1 MPRVETFEKIGGRS
15 PVRAD
20 QPVRIPQGEPMSRA
34 YKTLLATACLAFAA
48 FACTI
53 PDAQAQSK
61 RTKAP
66 AAPNVGRAAQQIVA
80 LTNRERT
87 QRGLKPLSIDR
98 RCLSAISGHVAD
110 LAKSGVL
117 SHQGSDGRG
126 PNERY
131 RKYAPSSL
139 GSGENLA
146 YNTHGTGQ
154 SFVRQWM
161 NSSVHRSNILNP
173 RYRAI
178 GVAIRANCKAP
189 GEPGKCYYYAGQC
202 FSL

>member
-1 MPRVETFEKIGGRS
+1 
-15 PVRAD
+15 
-20 QPVRIPQGEPMSRA
+20 MSYA
-34 YKTLLATACLAFAA
+34 SNAFSTIACLGLAA
-48 FACTI
+48 IIGTSPGAH
-53 PDAQAQSK
+53 AQSK
-61 RTKAP
+61 SAKA
-66 AAPNVGRAAQQIVA
+66 AAVPSAGRAAQQIVA
-80 LTNRERT
+80 ATNRERT

-98 RCLSAISGHVAD
+98 RCVSAISGHVAD
-110 LAKSGVL
+110 MAKSGVL

-146 YNTHGTGQ
+146 YNTHGTGE
-154 SFVRQWM
+154 SFMRQWM

>member
-1 MPRVETFEKIGGRS
+1 
-15 PVRAD
+15 
-20 QPVRIPQGEPMSRA
+20 MSRA
-34 YKTLLATACLAFAA
+34 FYALLAVACLGFTA
-48 FACTI
+48 TI
-53 PDAQAQSK
+53 SHTPDAHAQSK
-61 RTKAP
+61 RAKAQ
-66 AAPNVGRAAQQIVA
+66 AAPNTARAAQQIVA
-80 LTNRERT
+80 STNRERS

-98 RCLSAISGHVAD
+98 RCVSAISGHVAD

-146 YNTHGTGQ
+146 YNTHGTGE
-154 SFVRQWM
+154 SFMRQWM

-178 GVAIRANCKAP
+178 GVAIRANCTAADK
-189 GEPGKCYYYAGQC
+189 GRKCTYYAGQC